1 VSASVD
7 FLSAPEVRRRLDRT
21 NWTIFGVIFV
31 LTAGALLT
39 VILLSVPWQLTLV
52 FPTLFALVL
61 VARSPVLGFYGL
73 FAAALL
79 IPVQG
84 LGYSDSLTDGIP
96 IWLNLSDSTSLNL
109 SGLGITPA
117 EILMAT
123 AFVGLLAT
131 RASSHV
137 RQPNS
142 KLMVPYLVFGFAVLI
157 GEVNGLV
164 HGGDFKLSLWELRPQ
179 AYGFAMFVMGTW
191 LLRERSQL
199 KTLMVILLVAEVY
212 KGAVGVNRYFV
223 TVGQELAATLPNIQA
238 HEESYLLALFLTA
251 VLVGLIWFRRP
262 LIVLLVAAAPIVF
275 IAIVVNHRRA
285 GLAALFLEIVSVMAL
300 AAIAEPRFRR
310 NLLVAGVLM
319 AVVGAA
325 FVVAFWNQPNG
336 SIAELIRPIKS
347 LIDPSARDLSSD
359 QYRLAETLNLKATFR
374 TSPVFGIGFGHPYY
388 VFYPQTGVASID
400 PLWNIIP
407 HNTVLWIPMRMGII
421 GLISFWALISM
432 VIIQTFWI
440 IRKVRDRF
448 VLAVTVFALAAI
460 VGELFTGYYDIGLE
474 NYRNLAVLGL
484 LIAVINRAPH
494 LARREETVSD
504 QIVEATS

>member
-1 VSASVD
+1 
-7 FLSAPEVRRRLDRT
+7 
-21 NWTIFGVIFV
+21 
-31 LTAGALLT
+31 
-39 VILLSVPWQLTLV
+39 
-52 FPTLFALVL
+52 
-61 VARSPVLGFYGL
+61 
-73 FAAALL
+73 
-79 IPVQG
+79 
-84 LGYSDSLTDGIP
+84 
-96 IWLNLSDSTSLNL
+96 
-109 SGLGITPA
+109 
-117 EILMAT
+117 
-123 AFVGLLAT
+123 
-131 RASSHV
+131 
-137 RQPNS
+137 
-142 KLMVPYLVFGFAVLI
+142 
-157 GEVNGLV
+157 
-164 HGGDFKLSLWELRPQ
+164 
-179 AYGFAMFVMGTW
+179 
-191 LLRERSQL
+191 
-199 KTLMVILLVAEVY
+199 
-212 KGAVGVNRYFV
+212 
-223 TVGQELAATLPNIQA
+223 
-238 HEESYLLALFLTA
+238 LLALFLTA